1 MTNLMQRIPRKLA
14 VVILAFLPALFLLRA
29 ASADELLSR
38 QIYPLAKI
46 EKLHTPKFELDLTEA
61 PGDVQVQ
68 EWSSSAKALCEEWFP
83 LICRFLATDDWT
95 PPGAVRLV
103 FKQEQAAPGSTSG
116 DVIYISVKWIK
127 AHPDD
132 FGMVIHELTHVIQH
146 YPPSQSQPGWL
157 VEGVADYLR
166 YWKYEPEKPHRR
178 LNPAKAS
185 YRDGYGA
192 TAAFLAWTVW
202 KYDKRIV
209 RRLDDAMRH
218 HRYNDAMFK
227 ETTGKDLDSLW
238 AEFVQSQ

>member
-1 MTNLMQRIPRKLA
+1 MRSALRKLTI
-14 VVILAFLPALFLLRA
+14 ILLALLPALLFLRT

-38 QIYPLAKI
+38 QIYPLAKN
-46 EKLHTPKFELDLTEA
+46 ESLRTPKIELDLTEA
-61 PGDVQVQ
+61 PGDAQVQ
-68 EWSSSAKALCEEWFP
+68 EWATSAKEVCEEWFP

-95 PPGAVRLV
+95 PPTMVRIV

-116 DVIYISVKWIK
+116 DVIHVSVKWIK

-146 YPPSQSQPGWL
+146 YPPARSQPGWL

-166 YWKYEPEKPHRR
+166 YWKYEPEKPHGR

-185 YRDGYGA
+185 YRDGYGT

-218 HRYNDAMFK
+218 QRYNDALFK
-227 ETTGKDLDSLW
+227 ETTGKDLDTLW
-238 AEFVQSQ
+238 SEFLQSQ